1 MASADAK
8 HPAFAANMGLVASG
22 LLSGA
27 AVVATRVAVQ
37 SVPPLSLAVLRYAQ
51 GGLILALC
59 LVLFAPSQAR
69 VRRQDWALLAV
80 LGTLLFAAFPLL
92 FNVGLRLTEASRG
105 SLMLATVPVW
115 SALLARLAGQ
125 ERLAPRQLCGLALA
139 TAGVAVAVAERGFG
153 ARDAGNAVL
162 GDALILLAA
171 LCGAAYGV
179 LVKRLSGRYTAL
191 TVTTSAMLVGTLVLL
206 PAALVEGLPAAALAL
221 DGHTLLLVLFLG
233 ILGGA
238 VVWYLYGFALSRL
251 SPTQV
256 AVYVNL
262 NPLAAMALATLLL
275 GERVT
280 GPVVAGFAL
289 VLGGV
294 TLMNWP
300 HRAPAATRAGRRGT
314 PPRRG

>member
-1 MASADAK
+1 MGHFGRAPRVVSATAK
-8 HPAFAANMGLVASG
+8 HPALIANAGLVASG

-51 GGLILALC
+51 GGLILGLC
-59 LVLFAPSQAR
+59 LLLVAPSHAR
-69 VRRQDWALLAV
+69 VCRQDYKLLAV
-80 LGTLLFAAFPLL
+80 LGILLFAAFPLL
-92 FNVGLRLTEASRG
+92 FNAGLRLTEASRG

-115 SALLARLAGQ
+115 SALLGRLTGQ
-125 ERLAPRQLCGLALA
+125 ERLIPRQLAGLALA
-139 TAGVAVAVAERGFG
+139 TAGVAVAVAERGLG

-191 TVTTSAMLVGTLVLL
+191 TVTTYAMLIGTFVLL
-206 PAALVEGLPAAALAL
+206 PAALVEGLPAAARAL
-221 DGHTLLLVLFLG
+221 DDRNMLLVLFLG

-262 NPLAAMALATLLL
+262 NPLAAMALATILL

-280 GPVVAGFAL
+280 GPVVLGFAM

-300 HRAPAATRAGRRGT
+300 QRAPAASA
-314 PPRRG
+314 P